1 MSYRKASHS
10 IYDLKYPLVWIIKY
24 RKPVLRGE
32 VSYRVRAII
41 RRVCAELDVQILSGA
56 IRPDHIHLWVSVP
69 LQLSVSALMQ
79 RIKGRSARKVLPEY
93 TEMRRQFWGQRF
105 WASGYFAASSGNV
118 TDKIIKQ
125 YIELQGE
132 QPPDVRDK
140 IMQLSDFVGEV
151 RATWRVF

>member
-56 IRPDHIHLWVSVP
+56 IRSDVGIRSPAIVSERIDAAYKGTECAEGLARIHRDEATILGAAF
-69 LQLSVSALMQ
+69 LGERLL
-79 RIKGRSARKVLPEY
+79 
-93 TEMRRQFWGQRF
+93 RRQFG
-105 WASGYFAASSGNV
+105 
-118 TDKIIKQ
+118 
-125 YIELQGE
+125 
-132 QPPDVRDK
+132 
-140 IMQLSDFVGEV
+140 
-151 RATWRVF
+151 